1 VPSPKPKVR
10 ISQIV
15 NEKSPE
21 TINAKYTVYYNVGLN
36 GKIKGTLTI
45 NSNYLIFNPSLD
57 DPENMEKFT
66 GGGKSVTMQ
75 LRDY

>member
-1 VPSPKPKVR
+1 MPSPKAQKK

-15 NEKSPE
+15 NEKGPE

-57 DPENMEKFT
+57 DP
-66 GGGKSVTMQ
+66 
-75 LRDY
+75 